1 MDLGRAML
9 SVLAAWL
16 LVATAVTGLGLGM
29 RVLVRAGRIDQPGA
43 LLTATW
49 TGLALLL
56 LFLQLWHL
64 VLPIRG
70 AAAMAVAV
78 MGATGWFVARSQL
91 VSERPR
97 PPVEWLPLLLIA
109 ALVVVWVANVSLS
122 RPTASDT
129 GIYHLPA
136 VAWARAYPIV
146 PGLANLHGRLGFNNS
161 SLLFAALLDQGPWVG
176 RVTHLANGFV
186 VALALVT
193 LLSSVARLR
202 EPGADPRPA
211 AFAIVLLVPV
221 TLLAADPFFVA
232 SLTTDLPASLLLL
245 FALGLA
251 YRRLVRPPAGT
262 APDPAPA
269 ELVATL
275 LCATAAVSV
284 KLSVAVPVAVL
295 LLVVL
300 WRECA
305 GTTVARLC
313 DRPSVRWGGVLV
325 ALFGLSWAGRSIIL
339 SGYPAYPSTFGAMP
353 VSWRVPLE
361 QAEAERDWVYHFGRI
376 NYKHFATEGT
386 GRWVSDWSWV
396 RPWFTGTL
404 GTTEGQ
410 WHILLP
416 LGMALLALVVFLW
429 RSGASRPGAG
439 VWLVLPVSIGLAFW
453 FGTAPRAVFAL
464 PLFWTLTAATF
475 AEAIGPV
482 ATQSLRRILLVVAL
496 FAATVPISVRALQR
510 NRGRLT
516 GLMAQIT
523 VRSGPDNGFHPV
535 PVAALAPYRTA
546 SGLELQ
552 VPVENDR
559 CWAAA
564 PLCTPHPAVNL
575 RLRRPDTP
583 SAGFIVEGAWQ
594 AQRWPTYRSD
604 FLVSWRAARLADA
617 GGPP

>member
-1 MDLGRAML
+1 MALARAML

-16 LVATAVTGLGLGM
+16 LLAAAVTGLGLGL
-29 RVLVRAGRIDQPGA
+29 RVLVRAGRVECADA

-49 TGLALLL
+49 TGFALLL

-64 VLPIRG
+64 VFPIQWAAALMVAMLG
-70 AAAMAVAV
+70 AA
-78 MGATGWFVARSQL
+78 GWFLARPRL

-97 PPVEWLPLLLIA
+97 LLLSA
-109 ALVVVWVANVSLS
+109 TLVVAWVANLSLA

-129 GIYHLPA
+129 GIYHLAA

-161 SLLFAALLDQGPWVG
+161 SLLFAALVDQGPWVG

-193 LLSSVARLR
+193 LFISVARLR

-245 FALGLA
+245 FAFGLA
-251 YRRLVRPPAGT
+251 YRRLVRPPAGN

-269 ELVATL
+269 EFVAIL

-284 KLSVAVPVAVL
+284 KLSVAVPVALL

-305 GTTVARLC
+305 ATTVATLYG
-313 DRPSVRWGGVLV
+313 RPAMRWGAALVL
-325 ALFGLSWAGRSIIL
+325 LFGLSWAGRSVIL

-376 NYKHFATEGT
+376 NYQHFATEGT

-404 GTTEGQ
+404 GTPEGQ

-416 LGMALLALVVFLW
+416 LGLALLALVVFRW
-429 RSGASRPGAG
+429 RAGASRPSAGA
-439 VWLVLPVSIGLAFW
+439 WLVLPVGVGLAFW
-453 FGTAPRAVFAL
+453 FGTAPRAVFAV
-464 PLFWTLTAATF
+464 PLFWTLTAVAF

-482 ATQSLRRILLVVAL
+482 AAPSLRRVLLVVAL
-496 FAATVPISVRALQR
+496 VAATVPIGVRALQR

-516 GLMAQIT
+516 GLIGQIARDAI
-523 VRSGPDNGFHPV
+523 VRPGPDHGFHPV
-535 PVAALAPYRTA
+535 PVAALAPFRTA
-546 SGLELQ
+546 AGLELQ

-559 CWAAA
+559 CWAA
-564 PLCTPHPAVNL
+564 PTPCTPHPAVNL
-575 RLRRPDTP
+575 RLRVPETP
-583 SAGFIVEGAWQ
+583 SAGFVVEGAWQ

-604 FLVSWRAARLADA
+604 FLVSWRAVRLANA
-617 GGPP
+617 GGHP